1 MASQPPRISA
11 VIAARNA
18 AATLSRGLD
27 ALTAQAAQAPNDIE
41 VIVVDDY
48 STDNTREVVAR
59 YPVRL
64 IAMPQHVGVAAA
76 RNRGAEAAQGQVL
89 FFLDADVV
97 LAPGGIGRVL
107 DTMARAEIDAMIGSY
122 DAEPEDRSIVSRF
135 KNLAHHH
142 FHQRSSLEA
151 STFWG
156 ACGAIRREQFCA
168 AGGFDEKRFKLP
180 SIEDVELGSRLIDH
194 GVRIVLDPGLQVK
207 HLKKWTLTS
216 MVTTDVT
223 RRAIPWTLLWME
235 RRRLHSDLNFSYDQ
249 RIAAL
254 LPVAVVP
261 MIIASLVNPY
271 GWLVVAALLLAAYL
285 INRDLFRLLYA
296 KGGLRLAAGG
306 FFLQQLYYLYSLFG
320 LAAGSAIYLVHA
332 LSRRQSQTLKQT

>member
-1 MASQPPRISA
+1 MASPPPRISV

-18 AATLSRGLD
+18 SATLPRCLD
-27 ALTAQAAQAPNDIE
+27 AVAAQITDDVEA
-41 VIVVDDY
+41 IVVDDY
-48 STDNTREVVAR
+48 SIDNTRDVIAR

-64 IAMPQHVGVAAA
+64 IESPQHAGVAAA
-76 RNRGAEAAQGQVL
+76 RNRGAEAARGEIL

-97 LAPGGIGRVL
+97 LAPGGIHRVL
-107 DTMARAEIDAMIGSY
+107 DTMARPGLGGVIGSY
-122 DAEPEDRSIVSRF
+122 DADPEDQSIVSRF

-142 FHQRSSLEA
+142 FHQRARVEA

-156 ACGAIRREQFCA
+156 ACGAIRREQFMA

-180 SIEDVELGSRLIDH
+180 SIEDFELGSRLVDR

-207 HLKKWTLTS
+207 HLKRWTLTS
-216 MVTTDVT
+216 LIVTDVT

-249 RIAAL
+249 RIASLGAVAL
-254 LPVAVVP
+254 LP
-261 MIIASLVNPY
+261 MIIVSLINPY
-271 GWLVVAALLLAAYL
+271 GWLMVAALVIAAYWL
-285 INRDLFRLLYA
+285 NRDLFRLLYA
-296 KGGLRLAAGG
+296 KGGPRLAIGG

-320 LAAGSAIYLVHA
+320 LAAGTAIYLVRA
-332 LSRRQSQTLKQT
+332 RSRRQDQTLKQT